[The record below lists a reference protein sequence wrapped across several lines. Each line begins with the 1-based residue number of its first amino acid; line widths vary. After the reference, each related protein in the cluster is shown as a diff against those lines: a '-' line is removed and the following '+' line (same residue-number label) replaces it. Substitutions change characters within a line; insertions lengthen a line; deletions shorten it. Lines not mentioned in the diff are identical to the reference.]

1 MDNSVLER
9 SPSDQRLTMSV
20 RVSLMPL
27 CWGLKATVS
36 KPLRILFSLPFLPR
50 FHLFLYIY
58 IFFKRSCS
66 FLFLSL
72 SLSLLVFYFL
82 LLRETFQ
89 RRTHPL
95 KCALGHLKRIPQN
108 YDASLLYPRGFS
120 PARQR
125 CRALSY
131 SVNFTDLAD
140 KAINPHGRDMQQR

>member
-1 MDNSVLER
+1 MWNYSNVFIRTFLSGRREKSESKSGKWMDNSVLER

-27 CWGLKATVS
+27 CWGPKATVS

-50 FHLFLYIY
+50 FHLSLYIY
-58 IFFKRSCS
+58 ILNGRVP
-66 FLFLSL
+66 LPL

-95 KCALGHLKRIPQN
+95 KCALGHLKRIP
-108 YDASLLYPRGFS
+108 
-120 PARQR
+120 
-125 CRALSY
+125 
-131 SVNFTDLAD
+131 
-140 KAINPHGRDMQQR
+140 

>member
-9 SPSDQRLTMSV
+9 SPSDQRLTISV

-27 CWGLKATVS
+27 CWGPKATVS

-58 IFFKRSCS
+58 ILNGRVP
-66 FLFLSL
+66 LPL